1 MGLNTP
7 FIPENIGGGLLD
19 FGFFKV
25 QRQAKSV
32 LVELMTN
39 FFSSMVNT
47 YKITMPDLIQLQN
60 HVDASKLF
68 INRDFPYAE
77 RKLPM
82 VITSIKGMKEKKMY
96 MGADNLIGYRPH
108 TSSTGTTTV
117 EVYGGAYD
125 IDFSLIVVAQSPD
138 ERSRILELLGVCFT
152 HFYRWQYYYTYGD
165 GNQFS
170 VVPNVN
176 TLSFGAES
184 EVADVDKINQL
195 YISSV
200 SITAFV
206 EYNFTSLDIMG
217 AVSNADTII
226 DTGSGPIES

>member
-25 QRQAKSV
+25 QRQAKSI

-47 YKITMPDLIQLQN
+47 YKITMPDIIQLQN
-60 HVDASKLF
+60 HTDVNKLF

-82 VITSIKGMKEKKMY
+82 VITSIKGTKEKKMY
-96 MGADNLIGYRPH
+96 MGADNLIGYRLY
-108 TSSTGTTTV
+108 TSSTGDSTV

-125 IDFSLIVVAQSPD
+125 IEFSLIVVAQSPD

-152 HFYRWQYYYTYGD
+152 HYYRWQYYYTFDD

-170 VVPNVN
+170 IVPNTGTIN
-176 TLSFGAES
+176 FGGDS
-184 EVADVDKINQL
+184 EVADVDKVNQL
-195 YISSV
+195 YISSI
-200 SITAFV
+200 SMTAFV
-206 EYNFTSLDIMG
+206 EYTFTGLDSLGILDNSD
-217 AVSNADTII
+217 VVI
-226 DTGSGPIES
+226 DTGSGPIEP